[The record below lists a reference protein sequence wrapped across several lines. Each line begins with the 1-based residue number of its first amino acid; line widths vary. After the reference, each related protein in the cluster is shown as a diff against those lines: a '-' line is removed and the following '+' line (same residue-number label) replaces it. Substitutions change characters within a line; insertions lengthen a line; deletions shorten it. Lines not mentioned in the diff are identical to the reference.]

1 MPAREQFH
9 APERDGRCEIQS
21 EERLYT
27 LTNCAGI
34 TAAPSFQNSSKD
46 TIFFVFTI
54 DIKLFLGEY
63 DIFFE
68 MTEYFQRYDEDQIR
82 SKT

>member
-34 TAAPSFQNSSKD
+34 TAAPSFKNSSKD
-46 TIFFVFTI
+46 EIIMTFS
-54 DIKLFLGEY
+54 
-63 DIFFE
+63 FE
-68 MTEYFQRYDEDQIR
+68 
-82 SKT
+82 